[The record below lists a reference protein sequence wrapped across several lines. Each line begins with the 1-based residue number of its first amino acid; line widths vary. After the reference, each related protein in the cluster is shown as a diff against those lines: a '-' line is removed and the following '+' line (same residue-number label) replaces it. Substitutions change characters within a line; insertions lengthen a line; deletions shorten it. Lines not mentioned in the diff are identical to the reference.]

1 MLETILIY
9 YLLFYIKNYL
19 FKIDISRS
27 FNLLFN
33 SEKNN
38 KTVYASGWINIQS
51 AGNPLNGELSEIA
64 IAVPEI
70 YMGSSET
77 IRQLSN
83 FKSKNIKFYNWLAG
97 IIDGDGNFDMRK
109 NSNKES
115 NNNLILKSIRIKLH
129 NRDIRILKRI
139 QNYLHFGKIRS
150 DKNKPYSIYI
160 ISTKKEMSFIINQI
174 NGLIRIKVP
183 AFKKA
188 CFYFNIDYI
197 EPNYIIESFDPYFSG
212 LIDTDGSII
221 FNYTANRI
229 ECNLELKYNTYTSK
243 LNFNNVIPYYKPNVY
258 LRNKKN
264 KSPGKIFK
272 SIAFK
277 YQTVNGMIYLYDYF
291 MKNRLFSD
299 MKFYRVSKIKLFIE
313 IRNNKNKFGL
323 NFKIYSSFLLDW
335 IKYQNPLWIKVP
347 FVNKIR

>member
-1 MLETILIY
+1 
-9 YLLFYIKNYL
+9 
-19 FKIDISRS
+19 
-27 FNLLFN
+27 
-33 SEKNN
+33 
-38 KTVYASGWINIQS
+38 
-51 AGNPLNGELSEIA
+51 
-64 IAVPEI
+64 
-70 YMGSSET
+70 MGSSET

-129 NRDIRILKRI
+129 NRDIRILKTI

-160 ISTKKEMSFIINQI
+160 ISTKKEMNFIINQI

-264 KSPGKIFK
+264 QSPGKIFK

-299 MKFYRVSKIKLFIE
+299 MKFYRVSKIKFFIE
-313 IRNNKNKFGL
+313 IRNNKNKPKDSFY
-323 NFKIYSSFLLDW
+323 FKIYSSFLLD
-335 IKYQNPLWIKVP
+335 
-347 FVNKIR
+347 